1 MATRS
6 RVIYNDFLSLD
17 AKKLALGTRLPFD
30 VYADENGA
38 NKQLFLKG
46 SVYEPEAMRFLLSRG
61 LETVYV
67 RSHES
72 DALNAYLSR
81 NASPSSRKSFFD
93 DPLEF
98 RNATFFKE
106 KYYQIDSATL
116 EPGTSIDFN
125 LYFLQGVE
133 YLHLLKASEEEPM
146 DLDASLLRQERDIVI
161 RRTDIHRYRN
171 YLSRTGAGDGVAGK
185 QSLLLKET
193 SKIAFKELFEE
204 PDNKE
209 KVVEV
214 AGNVENIIG
223 RISDN
228 SDVLRT
234 MFAIRNN
241 AYYVYTHSINVA
253 VLSLA
258 LGSASGMTKEA
269 LYKLGIGAMFHDIG
283 MSAISPEIVNKQGR
297 LSSQEFA
304 VYKIH
309 VIEGE
314 KILRMNPGI
323 PEESIEAVVQHHEK
337 LSGRGYPYRLKG
349 ENIKPFGR
357 IIAIADCFDS
367 LITTCAYRPAYSPFE
382 ALTIIAR
389 DKDYDPDLLRYFI
402 LMLGKG
408 GKVGPRQ

>member
-1 MATRS
+1 MAIRA

-30 VYADENGA
+30 VYSEENGT
-38 NKQLFLKG
+38 NKQLFSKG
-46 SVYEPEAMRFLLSRG
+46 SVYEPESMRFLLSRG

-81 NASPSSRKSFFD
+81 NSSPSWRKSFFD

-133 YLHLLKASEEEPM
+133 YFHLLKASEEEPM

-161 RRTDIHRYRN
+161 RRADIHRYRN

-228 SDVLRT
+228 SDVLRA

-349 ENIKPFGR
+349 ESIKPFGR

-408 GKVGPRQ
+408 GKVEPRQ